1 MVRARVCVHIY
12 SWAVNL
18 AVPFIPVDL
27 IICVQAILVSGVCP
41 LAQKTGTRKQRSV
54 SQIILF
60 INNSGVMA
68 STSQF
73 SEVITF
79 TAVPSQR
86 DDGGVAISIPT
97 VTLID

>member
-1 MVRARVCVHIY
+1 
-12 SWAVNL
+12 
-18 AVPFIPVDL
+18 
-27 IICVQAILVSGVCP
+27 
-41 LAQKTGTRKQRSV
+41 
-54 SQIILF
+54 
-60 INNSGVMA
+60 MA